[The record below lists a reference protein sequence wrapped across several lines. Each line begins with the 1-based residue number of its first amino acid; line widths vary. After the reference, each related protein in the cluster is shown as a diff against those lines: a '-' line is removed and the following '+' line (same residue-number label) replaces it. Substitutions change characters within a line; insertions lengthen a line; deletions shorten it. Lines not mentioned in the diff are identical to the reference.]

1 MTFLS
6 KEEIERIHRASM
18 RILGEIGIK
27 VHSDVV
33 SKILMEAGA
42 VRTRVDN
49 RLRIPEHVVKDALAS
64 APKSV
69 LLVGRNDVK
78 DIRIPDQ
85 NRMYVA
91 TGGEG
96 IHITDLVKGTS
107 RKPMLKDVHDIAV
120 IVDSLQQ
127 IDFFW
132 QLVSAQ
138 DLHDKKTSD
147 LIEMKTVL
155 ENNCKHI
162 QSGALNAAG
171 AKREIEMASII
182 AGGEKELAKRP
193 ILSAVECP
201 FSPLVFEE
209 GLSEAQVVYAKAG
222 IPLVSM
228 SAAMAGLTSPVTIA
242 GTIAQ
247 INAENMASLVITQ
260 GANKGAPWIYSSD
273 SVPANLRRGTIDYGA
288 LEANLMRTAAAEMA
302 RFYGLPVMCGGIG
315 LEGTAADLKCI
326 ADGVPIMLNQAL
338 VPSDLGSGF
347 GGLDNAAGASI
358 EGIIVDAWVWDV
370 ARESIREFDADDD
383 AISVETISEG
393 VKDGNFLTKKHTLAR
408 FRKELSTASH
418 PEATSSLKG
427 EKNIPGA
434 VAKKAQR
441 EVKDILRAHKEP
453 VLARDISKELDAVI
467 DRARKE
473 GK

>member
-1 MTFLS
+1 MTFLG

-27 VHSDVV
+27 VHSDKV
-33 SKILMEAGA
+33 SRILIEAGA
-42 VRTRVDN
+42 VRTEADN
-49 RLRIPEHVVKDALAS
+49 RLRIPEHVVKAALAS

-69 LLVGRNDVK
+69 LLAGRNGVK
-78 DIRIPDQ
+78 DIRIPDPK
-85 NRMYVA
+85 RMYVA
-91 TGGEG
+91 TGGTG
-96 IHITDLVKGTS
+96 VYITDLVKGTS
-107 RKPMLKDVHDIAV
+107 RKPTLKDLHDITV
-120 IVDSLQQ
+120 IADYLQQ

-138 DLHDKKTSD
+138 DLPDEKTSD

-155 ENNCKHI
+155 ENTCKHI
-162 QSGALNAAG
+162 QSGSLSALG

-182 AGGEKELAKRP
+182 VGGEKALAKRP

-201 FSPLVFEE
+201 FSPLAFEG

-222 IPLVSM
+222 IPVVSM
-228 SAAMAGLTSPVTIA
+228 SAAMAGLTSPVTIS

-288 LEANLMRTAAAEMA
+288 LEANLMLTAAAEMA

-393 VKDGNFLTKKHTLAR
+393 VKDGNFLTKRHTLAR

-418 PEATSSLKG
+418 PEAAGQLKR

-434 VAKKAQR
+434 VAKEAQQ
-441 EVKDILRAHKEP
+441 EVKNILRAHKEP
-453 VLARDISKELDAVI
+453 VLARDISKELDAMI
-467 DRARKE
+467 ERARKE